1 MINVPLKVLLV
12 EDSDDDAELLRMM
25 IRTTG
30 FSLVRA
36 EKLSVA
42 LQRLSETKFDVVLL
56 DLTLPD
62 SLGFA
67 TFSRVHALTPH
78 VPIIVL
84 TGLEDETLGLRTV
97 QEGAQDYLVKGDAS
111 PALLVRSLRYAVER
125 KRAEELTARV
135 LEELR
140 VKNAEMQDDLRL
152 AREVQ
157 EAFLP
162 QHYPAFPMLSATGGS
177 LRFSHRYWPAGIV
190 GGDLFDVSR
199 LSSDLAGVLICDVMG
214 HGVRAALVTGML
226 RALIGEHP
234 PCAAHPGKLLSQ
246 LNRGLRTILKT
257 TDTPM
262 FVSAFYLVINAV
274 TGELAYA
281 NAGHPSPFRVHA
293 HSSEVDPI
301 QSALEPRGPVLGL
314 FDEAD
319 YPTRH
324 CRLDH
329 GDRVLCFTDGVYEID
344 GCNGGESYGQ
354 TRLRAAV
361 AQRADLPREEFLD
374 ALLAELHTFSGSLK
388 FADDACL
395 LAMDFKRPLETVH
408 P

>member
-1 MINVPLKVLLV
+1 MIG
-12 EDSDDDAELLRMM
+12 S
-25 IRTTG
+25 TG

-36 EKLSVA
+36 QKLSIA
-42 LQRLSETKFDVVLL
+42 LQRLSDTELDVVLL
-56 DLTLPD
+56 DLSLPD
-62 SLGFA
+62 SQGLA
-67 TFSRVHALTPH
+67 TFSRVHALAPQL
-78 VPIIVL
+78 PIIVL
-84 TGLEDETLGLRTV
+84 TGLDDEALGLKTV
-97 QEGAQDYLVKGDAS
+97 QEGAQDYLVKDSTS
-111 PALLVRSLRYAVER
+111 PALLVRSVRYAVER

-140 VKNAEMQDDLRL
+140 KKNSEMQDDLRL

-162 QHYPAFPMLSATGGS
+162 QNYPLFPTLATSGGA

-234 PCAAHPGKLLSQ
+234 PSAPHPGKLLAQ
-246 LNRGLRTILKT
+246 LNRGLRTILKA

-262 FVSAFYLVINAV
+262 FVSAFYLVVNAV

-281 NAGHPSPFRVHA
+281 NAGHPSPLRVHGG
-293 HSSEVDPI
+293 EVEPL
-301 QSALEPRGPVLGL
+301 QTALEPRGPVLGL

-319 YPTRH
+319 YPTRQFK
-324 CRLDH
+324 LDH
-329 GDRVLCFTDGVYEID
+329 GDRVLCFTDGVYEVDNTD
-344 GCNGGESYGQ
+344 GVSYGQ
-354 TRLRAAV
+354 ARLRAAV
-361 AQRADLPREEFLD
+361 AQRATLPREEFLD
-374 ALLAELHTFSGSLK
+374 GLFCELRTFSGNLK
-388 FADDACL
+388 FTDDACL
-395 LAMDFKRPLETVH
+395 LAMDFKRPGDPVN